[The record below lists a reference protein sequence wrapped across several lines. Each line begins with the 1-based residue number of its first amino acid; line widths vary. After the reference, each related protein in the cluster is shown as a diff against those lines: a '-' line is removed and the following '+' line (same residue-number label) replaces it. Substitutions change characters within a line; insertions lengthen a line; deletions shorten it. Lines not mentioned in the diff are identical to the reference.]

1 MKRLV
6 SIIVPVFRT
15 ENYILRCIDSIKKQT
30 YQNIEIILV
39 DDGSDDQAPQLCD
52 RFAGEDSRIKVLH
65 KENGGLS
72 SARNTGIDVAHGEYI
87 SFVDS
92 DDYIAEDMI
101 ETLLTAIE
109 KNNAELAMVKYQEV
123 KSSIPKKDTSVYR
136 EETYMGEEV
145 EVAFHLLKIDSVCV
159 GLYKKECIGDTRF
172 PIGKTSEDIVFNFE
186 IFKKCCSFV
195 YIPIEKYYYYH
206 NPISISNGA
215 LERNKM
221 NYLNVRLQVNSCYSP
236 AEKSMLYQLS
246 GILVSRAAMGLMARM
261 ALYGIQ
267 DGMCEEETRKL
278 LKSEFDKF
286 KTEYYRAK
294 NVPISRKFLAFAVM
308 NFYSI
313 IKIARRLLNLCTF

>member
-1 MKRLV
+1 MKKLV
-6 SIIVPVFRT
+6 SIIIPVFRT
-15 ENYILRCIDSIKKQT
+15 EKYISRCIDSIKKQT

-52 RFAGEDSRIKVLH
+52 RFAEEDYRIKVLH

-72 SARNTGIDVAHGEYI
+72 SARNAGIDAVHGEYI

-92 DDYIAEDMI
+92 DDYIEEDMI
-101 ETLLTAIE
+101 ETLLSAIE
-109 KNNAELAMVKYQEV
+109 KNNAELAMVRYQEV
-123 KSSIPKKDTSVYR
+123 KSSIPEKDTSVYR
-136 EETYMGEEV
+136 EEIYVGEKV
-145 EVAFHLLKIDSVCV
+145 EAAFHLLKVDSVCV
-159 GLYKKECIGDTRF
+159 GLYKKKCIGDTRF

-195 YIPIEKYYYYH
+195 YIPIKKYYYYH
-206 NPISISNGA
+206 NPISISNGG

-221 NYLNVRLQVNSCYSP
+221 NYLNVRLQINNYYSS
-236 AEKSMLYQLS
+236 AEKPMLYQLS
-246 GILVSRAAMGLMARM
+246 GILVSRSAMGLMARM

-267 DGMCEEETRKL
+267 DDMCEEETRQL

-308 NFYSI
+308 NFYST
-313 IKIARRLLNLCTF
+313 IKIAGRILNLCVF